1 MSRQWLIATLF
12 TAVGCSVADN
22 GTHPPTAV
30 EAAGDATT
38 VEPGPP
44 RDEGPVA
51 DPPMAFVGDASVP
64 WTEFDAIFELKV
76 AKYTARDRVPPESAV
91 LRYRRSIATRL
102 ARLEQLRQA
111 VGELGK
117 DYEPT
122 QLSILMSRQ
131 RQEIDDWTTH
141 LQRRGETEESIEAM
155 YIADL
160 REELLIANL
169 SMPPETPEDRAEIF
183 EQLRA
188 QNPTRVER
196 VRVSRVF
203 VPGSEG
209 MERAQALSK
218 AAAEKLGDMAD
229 RGRGEVGWSNTL
241 IRADFLRPEVWTVA
255 KDLPIGEVSAPV
267 ATDTGWEVM
276 VVHARWEAGTEL
288 LLDEAAADI
297 DARMPRHR
305 LHRYLDQHHPVRWF
319 INVTDA
325 SASARPTGPML
336 PMDTLPERSAL

>member
-117 DYEPT
+117 D
-122 QLSILMSRQ
+122 SR
-131 RQEIDDWTTH
+131 
-141 LQRRGETEESIEAM
+141 LQR
-155 YIADL
+155 L
-160 REELLIANL
+160 
-169 SMPPETPEDRAEIF
+169 
-183 EQLRA
+183 
-188 QNPTRVER
+188 
-196 VRVSRVF
+196 
-203 VPGSEG
+203 
-209 MERAQALSK
+209 
-218 AAAEKLGDMAD
+218 
-229 RGRGEVGWSNTL
+229 
-241 IRADFLRPEVWTVA
+241 
-255 KDLPIGEVSAPV
+255 
-267 ATDTGWEVM
+267 
-276 VVHARWEAGTEL
+276 HARSSRICNSSKSW
-288 LLDEAAADI
+288 
-297 DARMPRHR
+297 
-305 LHRYLDQHHPVRWF
+305 
-319 INVTDA
+319 
-325 SASARPTGPML
+325 SASESTIV
-336 PMDTLPERSAL
+336 T